1 MDGKP
6 VPRELGGAY
15 RAGPGLDLQ
24 QHVLLMYIFYS
35 RIRLILA
42 CGFTCCTAPLSRF
55 KISHN

>member
-6 VPRELGGAY
+6 VPWELGGAY

-35 RIRLILA
+35 RICLILA
-42 CGFTCCTAPLSRF
+42 CGTWFYMLRCSF
-55 KISHN
+55 E